1 MTKESLKDKT
11 TKEIDRIRITKTD
24 ITTTSRKKI
33 MLETTTIIK
42 YRVIIATLAMDRMKM
57 QTTDN
62 ATITI
67 IATIRMTTKI
77 AGIIIM
83 IKGIITTRRE
93 NSTQN

>member
-1 MTKESLKDKT
+1 MTKESLKDKI

>member
-1 MTKESLKDKT
+1 MTKESLKDKI

-24 ITTTSRKKI
+24 ITTTSWKKI